1 MPKALCN
8 NLSVGPITSAPVM
21 TPIIS
26 AVCCILGVVPTICP
40 VFKSCITSPAMA
52 ADDATIEAI
61 NIVASINVGVDNPN
75 IKSPIIHTRATVNNS
90 VAIVMPDTGEL
101 DEPTTP
107 AIYPYGSEEEC
118 SNCQEGSTG
127 KR

>member
-1 MPKALCN
+1 
-8 NLSVGPITSAPVM
+8 
-21 TPIIS
+21 
-26 AVCCILGVVPTICP
+26 
-40 VFKSCITSPAMA
+40 MA

-107 AIYPYGSEEEC
+107 AIYPATAAKKNAVTARKAAPASDSINEPVFH
-118 SNCQEGSTG
+118 Q
-127 KR
+127 